1 MKLADFK
8 ETLTNEIKSKLQKIF
23 DEDSNEW
30 VNQCN
35 YLEQLNPSEFTDL
48 KEFNERLNTCKLRVS
63 FFSDFHSACTKM
75 NFKTDYAT
83 TPFTQKPCLLRLF
96 FYMILLR
103 CLRLRLH
110 CTGSLL
116 IRCKSVSFPSRLHL
130 QASALSPIQELTSM
144 YTEIAVI
151 D

>member
-1 MKLADFK
+1 MCVTILFQSVILLLKFFSIFIGNLSIKLADFK

-83 TPFTQKPCLLRLF
+83 APFTQKPCLLRLF
-96 FYMILLR
+96 FLYDS
-103 CLRLRLH
+103 
-110 CTGSLL
+110 T
-116 IRCKSVSFPSRLHL
+116 
-130 QASALSPIQELTSM
+130 
-144 YTEIAVI
+144 
-151 D
+151 